1 MEGGEPEEHVFR
13 DEDVPV
19 QEVPEEARHRQE
31 VKIDETMEEPCYET
45 PVSQI
50 AQQDEGPQGSQGSHV
65 DHARSAGSTAGGQ
78 RPVPVELDVTS
89 LQTASEGGR
98 AERARQVSPE
108 QRKEDVSQISR
119 SLQYMTGLLTN
130 LVTRVD
136 RVEQRQSTS
145 GSVAP
150 QSTDEGSQ
158 RTPSVATPGVHPSW
172 DEVDRLGGQISALAL
187 GGGGPLGSMDPPP
200 GMEWRPLAPM
210 SRMLEGT
217 FSSDSSTT
225 ARRRMEEALRGVP
238 GALLGPLAGVN
249 APLAL
254 DGLPMGEDWHQP
266 MEVETLS
273 SREHEVMGSSSMSR
287 PYPASELS
295 SMPRPQPSMELSS
308 MSRPQPSM
316 ELSSMSRPQPSME
329 LSSMSRPQPSMELS
343 SMSRPQPLMEL
354 SGMSRPQP
362 TMEQS
367 GASETQQASELSSI
381 PRPQQASEL
390 SRIPRPQQA
399 SELSSIPRPQQ
410 ASELPSIPRPQQASE
425 LQSMSTVTQR
435 MSQGSLPHL
444 GIEEASASFGWY
456 RDPRGVEEM
465 GPTLEMGQAC
475 GSPVSVAALQPPL
488 ESGPSVARGGGG
500 LVIGAPSVGLVMVD
514 GVWREY
520 RMVRGQMV
528 VQPVCDSRVSR
539 TTSSP
544 VSTACP
550 PPPPPYPPT
559 TPKAAATNWGANLT
573 PGGTPV
579 PPPPPSTPL
588 TSSTV
593 SGGGNMSDDVEEPS
607 KLVTRLP
614 SLPSAKGGDAAVVAG
629 DWLAQLEPSMSS
641 LSSTA
646 ATWWSA
652 LMERVKDLYG
662 LWLESAPVARLTI
675 RQQVLTRRPPP
686 DRHHRVEQRAAML
699 LLDALPEEL
708 RHEAVSARAV
718 TAEAMVFMVH
728 CAYQPGGAGEK
739 AHLLQFLTVP
749 ETGNGLENT
758 LLLARK
764 WSCFVG
770 AASCRWFFLI
780 PACFAEGL
788 TSW

>member
-1 MEGGEPEEHVFR
+1 MDGPPVEGGEPEERVFR
-13 DEDVPV
+13 HEDVSV

-31 VKIDETMEEPCYET
+31 VKIDETMDEPCYET

-50 AQQDEGPQGSQGSHV
+50 AQQDEGQHGSQGSHV
-65 DHARSAGSTAGGQ
+65 DQARSAGSTAGGQ

-89 LQTASEGGR
+89 LQTAAEGGR

-158 RTPSVATPGVHPSW
+158 LTPSVATPGVHPSW
-172 DEVDRLGGQISALAL
+172 DEVDRLGGQVSALAL
-187 GGGGPLGSMDPPP
+187 GSGVPLGGMEPPP
-200 GMEWRPLAPM
+200 GMEWRPLAPV

-225 ARRRMEEALRGVP
+225 ARRRMEEALRLASADGSGEVAFKRAGGDGV
-238 GALLGPLAGVN
+238 V
-249 APLAL
+249 
-254 DGLPMGEDWHQP
+254 QY
-266 MEVETLS
+266 V
-273 SREHEVMGSSSMSR
+273 
-287 PYPASELS
+287 PA
-295 SMPRPQPSMELSS
+295 
-308 MSRPQPSM
+308 
-316 ELSSMSRPQPSME
+316 
-329 LSSMSRPQPSMELS
+329 
-343 SMSRPQPLMEL
+343 
-354 SGMSRPQP
+354 
-362 TMEQS
+362 
-367 GASETQQASELSSI
+367 
-381 PRPQQASEL
+381 
-390 SRIPRPQQA
+390 
-399 SELSSIPRPQQ
+399 
-410 ASELPSIPRPQQASE
+410 LPSIGALEYVKASTVNGAFGYVKVSTVDRAFGDVQTSAVNGAFKYVKVSTVNGAFGYVQASADNGAVKRVRN
-425 LQSMSTVTQR
+425 STGIGAFQYTQT
-435 MSQGSLPHL
+435 ST
-444 GIEEASASFGWY
+444 GIGAFQYTQTSAGIGAFQYTQTSAGIGAFQYTQTSAGNGAVQYTQTSAGIGASKYVG
-456 RDPRGVEEM
+456 
-465 GPTLEMGQAC
+465 GPN
-475 GSPVSVAALQPPL
+475 VS
-488 ESGPSVARGGGG
+488 RGGGG
-500 LVIGAPSVGLVMVD
+500 LVIGAPPVGLVMVD

-528 VQPVCDSRVSR
+528 VQPVYDSGV
-539 TTSSP
+539 
-544 VSTACP
+544 
-550 PPPPPYPPT
+550 
-559 TPKAAATNWGANLT
+559 
-573 PGGTPV
+573 GGTPI

-646 ATWWSA
+646 ATWWSS

-764 WSCFVG
+764 WIRLFRRGRELQVVLPDPSLLCRGLDKLVSATFSGNKHPSASFRIASFRLERQLEYRATAVDIEDYAYLILG
-770 AASCRWFFLI
+770 ELEAAQLAQPLSSQPKVARLDDHSSTVDDKDKDKDKGKGK
-780 PACFAEGL
+780 AKGK
-788 TSW
+788 